1 MLPGFVSTGIGMRMM
16 VPFCLMLFP
25 LLSSIFVDSID
36 ICLSQKE
43 IGIKLVT
50 LTTVGYLVVFSA
62 YNYQSI
68 LRGYAVNT
76 QIRLHNAMLLE
87 EAAHTGEKEIH
98 LKRLTDDTYANIQP
112 YQSGYEYIEKYIREY
127 YDLLKDAVFLGIRE
141 QRYPILK
148 RPFLC
153 ILLKPLADL
162 GQQTAFG
169 CHNSISHISGKLHIR
184 GRKTS

>member
-76 QIRLHNAMLLE
+76 QIRLHNAMLL
-87 EAAHTGEKEIH
+87 
-98 LKRLTDDTYANIQP
+98 
-112 YQSGYEYIEKYIREY
+112 
-127 YDLLKDAVFLGIRE
+127 
-141 QRYPILK
+141 
-148 RPFLC
+148 
-153 ILLKPLADL
+153 
-162 GQQTAFG
+162 
-169 CHNSISHISGKLHIR
+169 
-184 GRKTS
+184 